1 MPLKQNRKLYSNYYE
16 AAHHNKACLPYQIS
30 DILLAVLLK
39 SGGTCNCKWKMPYLL
54 YLCLLSTNLEKKN
67 TQYQNQVLPDLNL
80 TLPPSGKDFVFK
92 RTMTSRFGKWREVCD
107 WSIASAFKIT
117 WIRATFMK
125 KKKSRCPA
133 CQASEILHVL
143 LAWQIHMNHSL
154 LHFPLW

>member
-39 SGGTCNCKWKMPYLL
+39 SGGTCNCKWKMSYLL
-54 YLCLLSTNLEKKN
+54 YLCLLSTNLEGKKHPISEPGV
-67 TQYQNQVLPDLNL
+67 TW
-80 TLPPSGKDFVFK
+80 FK
-92 RTMTSRFGKWREVCD
+92 FNFASFWERFCIQKNND
-107 WSIASAFKIT
+107 FKI
-117 WIRATFMK
+117 WEMK
-125 KKKSRCPA
+125 RGLWLKHSQCLQNYLNTSYLYEKKRSRCPA